1 MALLSCALHLLYAKA
16 YECDLCREIQAHVP
30 EDFWYIQ
37 VTHTGTDK
45 RPCDFSW
52 DRGRL
57 FDHTAATILY
67 ELCVEQPLAT
77 VTKVSLPAATC
88 VESTPI

>member
-1 MALLSCALHLLYAKA
+1 MLC
-16 YECDLCREIQAHVP
+16 LCREIQAHVP
-30 EDFWYIQ
+30 EDFWHIQ
-37 VTHTGTDK
+37 VTHTGTD
-45 RPCDFSW
+45 RRTCEFGW

-77 VTKVSLPAATC
+77 VTKVSWLCGVLPDAAQDAC
-88 VESTPI
+88 HSAA